1 MGGGSSALLPITN
14 QWQCGSSASCL
25 CARTPQSSAFS
36 QSKAGGI
43 GLAVKSAPAQNK
55 PSHPKQIDPRINP
68 NGVSNYDPMLMLGS
82 RNPNMASGRFNDP
95 RSNS

>member
-1 MGGGSSALLPITN
+1 VAVRLVGKLSLRQNTSVQRFLAVEG
-14 QWQCGSSASCL
+14 
-25 CARTPQSSAFS
+25 R
-36 QSKAGGI
+36 GI

-55 PSHPKQIDPRINP
+55 PSRPKQIDPRINP